1 MLGRL
6 KMSIGECITAYE
18 SMASKIFSA
27 GVLNKIEHGSNTG
40 ALYSPEVLENCVKD
54 LIKKHLGS
62 EDAPMRDPHDPVDG
76 CKVYVVTLVGH
87 SFTNRSLLGLSSLA
101 VLTTSTTVSQPSC
114 VHILMAMPKN
124 LGPITRSGKLAG
136 QHLQPPRISHA

>member
-40 ALYSPEVLENCVKD
+40 ALYSPEVLENYVKD
-54 LIKKHLGS
+54 LIKEYLGS
-62 EDAPMRDPHDPVDG
+62 KDAP
-76 CKVYVVTLVGH
+76 Y
-87 SFTNRSLLGLSSLA
+87 A
-101 VLTTSTTVSQPSC
+101 
-114 VHILMAMPKN
+114 
-124 LGPITRSGKLAG
+124 
-136 QHLQPPRISHA
+136 